1 MRQTILIAFV
11 ATALVACAK
20 PLEVG
25 TISEIRPD
33 NGPPG
38 VDVYAARRRA
48 GEKVPDLAGDQ
59 LLDVRSYVAEVGP
72 LGGDI
77 RGEEFPGAKCFI
89 KGRDFSAEAITPAR
103 VRVPIYRL
111 ESSPLSIACR
121 HDDFHAK
128 SVVLSIYNKT
138 KADRYAA
145 SSQGGLA
152 GLVVMTAINEM
163 SDETK
168 HEFAYPPA
176 RVLMTPLKPRTASR

>member
-1 MRQTILIAFV
+1 MRRFVLMGIV
-11 ATALVACAK
+11 ATSLAACAK

-25 TISEIRPD
+25 TISEIRSD
-33 NGPPG
+33 HGAPG
-38 VDVYAARRRA
+38 IDVYAARRRA

-59 LLDVRSYVAEVGP
+59 LLDVRSYVAEPGP
-72 LGGDI
+72 LGGDM
-77 RGEEFPGAKCFI
+77 RGDEFPGARCVI
-89 KGRDFSAEAITPAR
+89 RGRDFSAEAVTPAR

-111 ESSPLSIACR
+111 ESSSLSVSCQ
-121 HDDFHAK
+121 HPDFGAK
-128 SVVLSIYNKT
+128 SVALDIYNKT

-168 HEFAYPPA
+168 HEFAYPLA
-176 RVLMTPLKPRTASR
+176 RVLMTPLRPKAAGR